1 MALNTASKRASSV
14 GLLSS
19 FILAPPL
26 PDGVIDQ
33 GDRQHIIGS
42 YSGIL
47 AVEAEVTL
55 ARLSAISIP
64 LGPIEKTIAWQGNL
78 LPISVVT
85 ATPISA
91 PSGNK
96 GVVFKISGGVATI
109 YIWDAATSAW
119 VTIT

>member
-1 MALNTASKRASSV
+1 
-14 GLLSS
+14 
-19 FILAPPL
+19 
-26 PDGVIDQ
+26 
-33 GDRQHIIGS
+33 
-42 YSGIL
+42 
-47 AVEAEVTL
+47 
-55 ARLSAISIP
+55 
-64 LGPIEKTIAWQGNL
+64 
-78 LPISVVT
+78 VT